1 MSKYLRKVESGS
13 VANLLADDNI
23 PLAEVFAFDNFC
35 AHIISSILT
44 SDPDAIDLQ
53 IPSNRRRYAVDNI
66 D

>member
-13 VANLLADDNI
+13 VDNLLAEDNI
-23 PLAEVFAFDNFC
+23 PLADVFAFANFV

-44 SDPDAIDLQ
+44 SVPDAIDLQ
-53 IPSNRRRYAVDNI
+53 ISTNRRRYAVDNI